1 MEIDFQTQGTTLPQ
15 QQLNFQSLTM
25 QQQQQQQQPQSPPSF
40 NPQQILGL
48 IVPGGPVRTDFV
60 AVDNTGTKF
69 SLTLTSPGDLPSP
82 LTLVNELVCFLSTPL
97 PANNVGL
104 LIYWQLAYQN
114 GEQSGFEL
122 LGALTSDRPS
132 EIFRT
137 GWSEHDQFLAIPPSQ
152 QQNLRITIGVSMEP
166 IASVQNLMSSKTTN
180 HSRRPLVAQKIA
192 QDLYNFMQ
200 SFDTGGGG
208 GGGNNHQ
215 QMVVPNNIFERWWK
229 RFEAKSKRD
238 PNFFLKNAD

>member
-1 MEIDFQTQGTTLPQ
+1 MEIDFQTQGTALPQ

-25 QQQQQQQQPQSPPSF
+25 QQQQPQSPTPPSF
-40 NPQQILGL
+40 NPQQVLGL

-60 AVDNTGTKF
+60 PVDNTGTKF

-97 PANNVGL
+97 PANVGL

-132 EIFRT
+132 EVFRT

-166 IASVQNLMSSKTTN
+166 IESVQNLMSSKTTN

-200 SFDTGGGG
+200 SFDTGDGG

-238 PNFFLKNAD
+238 PNFFLKTAD